1 MYLQEFLDN
10 SYTGL
15 REGTLKLENDTDEEL
30 SVDTFK
36 KLYAELKTHK
46 VAPNKTFKRLIL
58 HLEKACDDLGHMWY
72 NVYASDG
79 HTPVKI
85 GLEAITWE
93 QWLGIQV
100 DPTVVDRGLVAA
112 CAIAEAMTE
121 FGTTYYEHRKAVAE
135 FSAIME
141 QQHSTDE
148 DTEIVEEL
156 H

>member
-1 MYLQEFLDN
+1 MYLQEFLNN

-36 KLYAELKTHK
+36 KLYTELKTHG
-46 VAPNKTFKRLIL
+46 VIPNKAFKHLTL
-58 HLEKACDDLGHMWY
+58 HLEKASDDLGHTWY

-79 HTPVKI
+79 ITPVKI

-100 DPTVVDRGLVAA
+100 DPAVVDRGLVAA
-112 CAIAEAMTE
+112 CVIAEAMTE
-121 FGTTYYEHRKAVAE
+121 FGSSYYEHRKAVAE

-141 QQHSTDE
+141 QQHSADE
-148 DTEIVEEL
+148 DSEIVKEL